1 MKRYIVA
8 FCVFLFIETGVFA
21 DIVWSGWGRGIFTPM
36 AFSDGD
42 SSVSAATYNTRKAPR
57 VGFKVNGVS
66 EGETIGFKADFY
78 WDGGT
83 PAVGD
88 NASVWIMPFPFF
100 KLTVGKFIEDDLRGL
115 LANTEFTS
123 WLVPNSG
130 KGEDAFFSRFLAS
143 GGAHISIAPLFWLDS
158 EWNGLTIQA
167 ALGSNA
173 GSFFFADR
181 ANRNVI
187 DQDMADV
194 YKAIQIGLGYKIPDV
209 GFARVQFIGNNRKQ
223 LRYNDNGL
231 LVGTNLMEGL
241 GFNRDADVIE
251 AAFRFTLIED
261 LTIEAGVKIPLKFTT
276 DAGAEVYPALAR
288 VVGDTIEFN
297 APVMN
302 TDRMEATI
310 QLPYSFAIGA
320 LWESENFRIFGRA
333 DMEMGRHAIR
343 KDLDEYT
350 FAPVFGLWL
359 VPGYTLFENFTV
371 GLDFGMEYHGMDVK
385 DSLQKGREEL
395 EGSDHLDMGFGPWV
409 EYNVGG
415 GTVKTGIFVMLPGR
429 ERYDYNA
436 DNANKQFHLAFSGKP
451 VISVPISFTYSL

>member
-1 MKRYIVA
+1 
-8 FCVFLFIETGVFA
+8 
-21 DIVWSGWGRGIFTPM
+21 M
-36 AFSDGD
+36 AFSGGG
-42 SSVSAATYNTRKAPR
+42 SSVSAATYNTRNAPR
-57 VGFKVNGVS
+57 VGFKLNGAS
-66 EGETIGFKADFY
+66 AGETIGFKADFY
-78 WDGGT
+78 WDGGV

-88 NASVWIMPFPFF
+88 NASVWVKPFPFT
-100 KLTVGKFIEDDLRGL
+100 KLTVGKFIEDELRGL

-130 KGEDAFFSRFLAS
+130 KGEDALFSRFLAS
-143 GGAHISIAPLFWLDS
+143 AGAHISIAPLFWIDS
-158 EWNGLTIQA
+158 KWNGLTIQA

-173 GSFFFADR
+173 GSFFSGSR

-194 YKAIQIGLGYKIPDV
+194 YKAIQIGLGYTIPDI
-209 GFARVQFIGNNRKQ
+209 GLARVQFIGNNRKQ

-251 AAFRFTLIED
+251 AAFRFTM
-261 LTIEAGVKIPLKFTT
+261 IEALTLEAGLKLPLQFTT
-276 DAGAEVYPALAR
+276 DASAEVYPALAR

-310 QLPYSFAIGA
+310 QLPYAFAFAAEWKPG
-320 LWESENFRIFGRA
+320 NFSIFGRA
-333 DMEMGRHAIR
+333 DLEMGKHTIR
-343 KDLDEYT
+343 KELDEYT

-359 VPGYTLFENFTV
+359 VPSYTLFENFTL
-371 GLDFGMEYHGMDVK
+371 GLDFGMEYHGMDIK
-385 DSLQKGREEL
+385 DSLQRGREEL
-395 EGSDHLDMGFGPWV
+395 EGSDHLDLGFGAWV

-415 GTVKTGIFVMLPGR
+415 GTIKTGVFVMLPGR
-429 ERYDYNA
+429 ERYEYDA
-436 DNANKQFHLAFSGKP
+436 GSVGRQFHLAFSGEP
-451 VISVPISFTYSL
+451 VVSVPISFTYSL